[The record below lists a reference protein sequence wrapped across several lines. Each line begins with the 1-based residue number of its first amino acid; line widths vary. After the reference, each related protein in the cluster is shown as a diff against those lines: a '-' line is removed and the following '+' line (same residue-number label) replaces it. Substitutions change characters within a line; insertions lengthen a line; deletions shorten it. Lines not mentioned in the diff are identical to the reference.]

1 MCLSP
6 LLFDEFYVDAIVQGE
21 EPIMSEQ
28 AYKFI
33 YTFQALAVFP
43 GAIASTFV
51 FERFGV
57 AKTCT
62 LANFLTAFGIVALFY
77 VATIEPATSVTF
89 GGAVAILYLF
99 VPVIIMSQIST
110 GPMLNRY
117 AFCNGF
123 PSFPPTNT

>member
-43 GAIASTFV
+43 GAVASTFTV
-51 FERFGV
+51 
-57 AKTCT
+57 
-62 LANFLTAFGIVALFY
+62 
-77 VATIEPATSVTF
+77 
-89 GGAVAILYLF
+89 
-99 VPVIIMSQIST
+99 
-110 GPMLNRY
+110 
-117 AFCNGF
+117 F
-123 PSFPPTNT
+123 PSFLIGTFPEPWRWLRLLPVRSPQGLHSLGEMSA